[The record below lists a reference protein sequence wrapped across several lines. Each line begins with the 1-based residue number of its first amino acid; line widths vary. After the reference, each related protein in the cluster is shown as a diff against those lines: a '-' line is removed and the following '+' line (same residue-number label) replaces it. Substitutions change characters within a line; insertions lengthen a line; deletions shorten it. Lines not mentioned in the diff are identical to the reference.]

1 MVKEFE
7 LYVPLVSKNGE
18 KLPSKELKR
27 LKKGLVA
34 QFGGVTHFP
43 QKTKGVWKVG
53 QATFY
58 DEIIILRVLTDQT
71 KATQT
76 FWRKLKVDLQRKWK
90 QKHILIIARDVKS
103 V

>member
-1 MVKEFE
+1 MKEFE

-18 KLPSKELKR
+18 KLPLKELKL
-27 LKKGLVA
+27 LKNRLVA

-58 DEIIILRVLTDQT
+58 DEIIILRVLADQT
-71 KATQT
+71 KTAKT

-90 QKHILIIARDVKS
+90 QKHILIIARKVNS